1 MEVIIMYSVYVWRDE
16 MELHGETDSL
26 DRAGITA
33 AELSIEAG
41 VSEVLIYN
49 DDGAIVEV
57 WVDGNEVDLEA
68 YMDNDFADEYDDTYD
83 EYGYDPYSGCFDMD
97 L

>member
-1 MEVIIMYSVYVWRDE
+1 MYSVYVWRDE
-16 MELHGETDSL
+16 LELHGEVDSL

-33 AELSIEAG
+33 AELSMEAG

-49 DDGAIVEV
+49 EDGTIVEA
-57 WVDGNEVDLEA
+57 WVNGNEVDLQE
-68 YMDNDFADEYDDTYD
+68 YMDRDFSEDYEDYDPYD
-83 EYGYDPYSGCFDMD
+83 EVGYDPYSGCYDMD